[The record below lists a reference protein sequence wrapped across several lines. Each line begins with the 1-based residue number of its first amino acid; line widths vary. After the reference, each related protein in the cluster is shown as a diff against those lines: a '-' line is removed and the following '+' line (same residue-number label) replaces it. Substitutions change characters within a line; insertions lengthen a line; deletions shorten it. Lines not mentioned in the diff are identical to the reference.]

1 MEKAKDLGYVLF
13 FERLERKC
21 EEKKIK
27 RKSRSKEIVKNKK
40 KNRFK
45 VNKLY
50 NKTRITTKDKNW
62 NVENIRFI

>member
-1 MEKAKDLGYVLF
+1 MEKTKDSGYVLF

-27 RKSRSKEIVKNKK
+27 RKSRSKEIVKKI

-45 VNKLY
+45 VNK
-50 NKTRITTKDKNW
+50 
-62 NVENIRFI
+62 